1 MCFLHLDSSL
11 RRALFMLCLLVPES
25 LQISLGR
32 HRSLC
37 LYIADNGQERDIR
50 LDFLYRRKSS
60 QTIHDYI
67 V

>member
-11 RRALFMLCLLVPES
+11 RRAVFILCLLVLES
-25 LQISLGR
+25 LQILLGR
-32 HRSLC
+32 HCPLC

-50 LDFLYRRKSS
+50 LDFLYRRKNS